1 MGPGLARPPP
11 GAAIRGGSG
20 LPPSPWR
27 LKRLPPHRGSRSG
40 CRWAGNK
47 RSVLNQPPQ
56 TSGKPQR
63 GWRAEAGFR
72 LPRPAGPR
80 MAALPVLPGDVA
92 VGSTAHTRRVTAR
105 GINLLRERSGRGRVA
120 QERRS
125 LSLVTRQS
133 RRNQDDKHRAP
144 PACPGLAWT
153 GAHPGPR
160 RRPSARLGPLTPPAP
175 SGGPRRPS
183 PAEAAAPWGVWVG

>member
-27 LKRLPPHRGSRSG
+27 LKRLPPHRGSRPG

-56 TSGKPQR
+56 TSGKPRR
-63 GWRAEAGFR
+63 GWRDPAW
-72 LPRPAGPR
+72 RPFPFSR
-80 MAALPVLPGDVA
+80 ETWPWALQRTLG
-92 VGSTAHTRRVTAR
+92 RVTVR
-105 GINLLRERSGRGRVA
+105 GINLLRERSGRGHVA

-133 RRNQDDKHRAP
+133 HRNQDDKHRAP

-183 PAEAAAPWGVWVG
+183 PAEAAAPRGVRVG